1 MLSHNM
7 TTSLTAQQVDVVLQL
22 VNKAMMQNG
31 RLPDSFDVKH
41 SNQLVLTEISLKLQ
55 RQRSVLEDAKVI

>member
-7 TTSLTAQQVDVVLQL
+7 TTSLTAKQVDVVLQL

-31 RLPDSFDVKH
+31 RLPDSFDVKYY
-41 SNQLVLTEISLKLQ
+41 NQLVLTEISLKLQ
-55 RQRSVLEDAKVI
+55 RQRSVLEDAQVI